1 MSNSNIAIIKW
12 ANSLGIT
19 EAVNGS
25 WIEAIA
31 RHYGDYGGKPHIQ
44 SIANSLGVTEAKNGS
59 WLQAIAEKQGVDRGM
74 WMREIAKTL
83 GNRPENPGNSNKQQA
98 PQGPTIKNLN
108 WESNVG
114 TTNVGYAPLYGLYDY
129 SVYVTIIKADEL
141 SSDIEII
148 NKIQVQLGG
157 YSSGYQVDNQII
169 KLGHTSKG
177 LFSWGDTYTSI
188 TAEHTLTQVVNSP
201 LTIINGWNEL
211 TFDTNFEWNGTDNII
226 LIWENRDGSWKSGYG
241 WGETHTVTNY
251 QTMHHRADG
260 SFPSTINLLPISSRI
275 NLKLGY

>member
-1 MSNSNIAIIKW
+1 MSNNIAIIKW

-44 SIANSLGVTEAKNGS
+44 SIANSLGVTEAVNGS
-59 WLQAIAEKQGVDRGM
+59 WLQAICEHSGVS
-74 WMREIAKTL
+74 E
-83 GNRPENPGNSNKQQA
+83 
-98 PQGPTIKNLN
+98 GPWLHNMMNDGVASPPPSEPTTQDLY

-114 TTNVGYAPLYGLYDY
+114 TTNVGYSPLYGLYDY

-141 SSDIEII
+141 ASDIEII
-148 NKIQVQLGG
+148 NKIQVELGG

-169 KLGHTSKG
+169 KLGHTSKDI
-177 LFSWGDTYTSI
+177 FTWGDTYTSL
-188 TAEHTLTQVVNSP
+188 TAEHTLTQVANTS
-201 LTIINGWNEL
+201 LSIINGWNEIV
-211 TFDTNFEWNGTDNII
+211 FDTNFEWNGTDNII
-226 LIWENRDGSWKSGYG
+226 LFWENRDGSWKSGYG
-241 WGETHTVTNY
+241 WGENHSVTNK
-251 QTMHHRADG
+251 QTVYYRADN
-260 SFPSTINLLPISSRI
+260 SFPSTNNLLSLSSRI